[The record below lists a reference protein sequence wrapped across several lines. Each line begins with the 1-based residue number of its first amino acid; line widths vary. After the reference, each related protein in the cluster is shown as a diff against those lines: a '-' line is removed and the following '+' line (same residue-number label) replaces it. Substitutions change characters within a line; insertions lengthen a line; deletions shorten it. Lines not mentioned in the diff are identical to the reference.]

1 MHLTSLR
8 YARRVVSFTGVGIG
22 EEVPPEGT
30 VSGIPPT
37 SRARG
42 FRYLFPKF
50 IEAK

>member
-1 MHLTSLR
+1 M
-8 YARRVVSFTGVGIG
+8 YAVRVEGDGI
-22 EEVPPEGT
+22 EEEIPPEGT

-37 SRARG
+37 IKAEG